1 MRGGAAVRGGTAWKI
16 WRSGDSA
23 AFVLTRCSLPSY
35 GVRLDGLGRAHRIT
49 TRQDPLCQR
58 MGMAPVR
65 HPKSHGISRAH
76 ENSIIHFQGSWRYLR
91 KIEERLGDTYI
102 LVNPVKLY
110 LKTTNAE
117 LITQFAA
124 RRTDFTKPTGGYGL
138 VDIFG
143 KSILTQDGQEWRRH
157 KKIVGPSFSE
167 KSNRLVF
174 EESLRQTEGMVN
186 LWATQGNNTNV
197 ELRVVNTAEDAATL
211 SLHVICAAGF
221 GVPQVW
227 PNETEES
234 LEEKGLQAFSKFKLT
249 GDHTLSFKDAL
260 ISLLKHLLW
269 FVLFSPSVL
278 SKLRSKSWEINC

>member
-1 MRGGAAVRGGTAWKI
+1 M
-16 WRSGDSA
+16 
-23 AFVLTRCSLPSY
+23 
-35 GVRLDGLGRAHRIT
+35 
-49 TRQDPLCQR
+49 
-58 MGMAPVR
+58 
-65 HPKSHGISRAH
+65 
-76 ENSIIHFQGSWRYLR
+76 
-91 KIEERLGDTYI
+91 EERLGDTFI
-102 LVNPVKLY
+102 LVNPLKLY

-117 LITQFAA
+117 LITQFAS
-124 RRTDFTKPTGGYGL
+124 RRTDFTKPTEGYAL

-186 LWATQGNNTNV
+186 LWATQGKNTKV

-227 PNETEES
+227 PNETEEN
-234 LEEKGLQAFSKFKLT
+234 LEEKGLQAFSEFKLT
-249 GDHTLSFKDAL
+249 GGHTLSFKDAL
-260 ISLLKHLLW
+260 LSLLKHLLW
-269 FVLFSPSVL
+269 FVLFTPSVL
-278 SKLRSKSWEINC
+278 SKFRSKCWEIKC